1 MNNALKLTITW
12 LLLLTSTI
20 LSFFIFD
27 LDRNGIFI
35 GILAFKKFL
44 LIGFIYLDGIKSHWF
59 YRIILIFGG
68 ASLLIATIIWRMPRV
83 CN

>member
-1 MNNALKLTITW
+1 MNSTLKLTVTW
-12 LLLLTSTI
+12 LLLVTSTI
-20 LSFFIFD
+20 LSFFVFD

-44 LIGFIYLDGIKSHWF
+44 LIGFIYLEGIKSHWL
-59 YRIILIFGG
+59 YRIILILGG
-68 ASLLIATIIWRMPRV
+68 ASLLIATVIWRMPRV